1 MGFEFFKESLSGV
14 VLVSFNFFVII
25 IHCCILSA
33 RVCEPEGL
41 DLLFSVN
48 QYRNYVS
55 SLDECY
61 MVPSEILLL
70 SDLCCFLTLVLLF
83 EVTLI
88 LLNRKK

>member
-1 MGFEFFKESLSGV
+1 MEWSWYLLIFLLLSFTV
-14 VLVSFNFFVII
+14 A
-25 IHCCILSA
+25 CILSA

-61 MVPSEILLL
+61 MVPSKILLL

-83 EVTLI
+83 EVTLM